1 MVSTGVHVHH
11 GPVQFSVGPS
21 PTACMLPTYTSAVS
35 DRNPGDL
42 VVPPKGKAGGSPALA
57 PWAHLL
63 EFPRRL
69 LVLTVDFYV
78 RADMQRGSCSTGARR
93 HFIQTTGA
101 FGLPS
106 RFRPKIYTASADIAT
121 ERPRLRRLCHGDQ
134 CASRLVR
141 PIGECELALAVCSAK
156 AVPHSARVGGQM
168 Q

>member
-1 MVSTGVHVHH
+1 
-11 GPVQFSVGPS
+11 
-21 PTACMLPTYTSAVS
+21 MLPTYTSAVS

-69 LVLTVDFYV
+69 LVLTVEFYV
-78 RADMQRGSCSTGARR
+78 RADMQPALQLLPTRPRGNAEVLRGSCSTGARR

-156 AVPHSARVGGQM
+156 AVPRSARVGGQM